1 MTSSLRSGGAASAAT
16 AMAGEDEEP
25 GGGPAAAAEPVKAPQ
40 ERDTTER
47 ILRDIPK
54 RPPPTV
60 CDHQYTGKIQS
71 FC

>member
-1 MTSSLRSGGAASAAT
+1 
-16 AMAGEDEEP
+16 MAGEDEEP

-47 ILRDIPK
+47 ILRDIPE

-60 CDHQYTGKIQS
+60 CDH
-71 FC
+71 